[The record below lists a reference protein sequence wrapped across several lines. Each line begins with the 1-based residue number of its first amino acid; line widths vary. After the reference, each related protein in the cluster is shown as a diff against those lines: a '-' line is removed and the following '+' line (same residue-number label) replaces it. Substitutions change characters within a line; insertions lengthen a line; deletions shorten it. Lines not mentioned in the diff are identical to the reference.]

1 MGTVPRKVASSFV
14 REQGPSQEEI
24 ALAQQ
29 QAQNEAMALQ
39 QNQQA
44 YEQNPVPYEVD
55 NVMQTQSP
63 DDVDAIIDELAGG
76 QPIPDERQLAE
87 MSANGGG
94 PQGVDM
100 EMQDGAM
107 STGLAGLTPET
118 GGEYANP
125 NSML

>member
-1 MGTVPRKVASSFV
+1 MASSFV

-63 DDVDAIIDELAGG
+63 DDIDAIIDELAGD

>member
-63 DDVDAIIDELAGG
+63 DDIDAIIDELSGG